1 MKRIA
6 LLITALLVSLTAF
19 AQVGRYK
26 NINLLYPGYS
36 FKFDT
41 ATGELWVVHYENEA
55 EMIMEEEISPKQSH
69 NSRQTGRYEFRRT
82 RHIGTYQIF
91 DTVTGNY
98 TNVKWKPKTKDG
110 TDVDEE
116 IGNAVSTAVDQLRNL
131 LDSTKVK
138 IDSIRMSRH
147 QADTL

>member
-55 EMIMEEEISPKQSH
+55 EIIMEEEISPKQILSDI
-69 NSRQTGRYEFRRT
+69 YKRRNRNFSECFVLYFFT
-82 RHIGTYQIF
+82 NNNQNETFFTYICF
-91 DTVTGNY
+91 
-98 TNVKWKPKTKDG
+98 
-110 TDVDEE
+110 E
-116 IGNAVSTAVDQLRNL
+116 NA
-131 LDSTKVK
+131 
-138 IDSIRMSRH
+138 
-147 QADTL
+147 